1 MRATVCVAEEDPAPE
16 PSAGER
22 EGAPLARKEPSA
34 GEREGAPLAKEQ
46 SSAGER
52 EGAPLARE
60 EPSAGEREGEPLLR
74 NMPPEWFAPPR
85 TASELGITRFS
96 QSPMLDGRNL
106 PPVEERL
113 PYDPVVIQPYRTIG
127 KYGGTARITLWDSW
141 QFFNGE
147 HALTI
152 SADMRNVLPNLAES
166 WSLSEDGRVTTIRL
180 RPGIKWSDGVPLTAD
195 DFMFRMNHVWLN
207 REMNPVTRR
216 LVRGAK
222 FVKLDDL
229 TFEYVFPEPNPMF
242 ANFFAHYGSQFAD
255 PMHFFSLYHPAYR
268 DRDELD
274 ALTKKKGFITWM
286 TMYRTLMGWGNEEA
300 SKVPT
305 LRAYRVVERTPTK
318 MRFERNPYY
327 FKVDPA
333 GNQLPYIDAVDA
345 IILLEN
351 SQMITFKA
359 ATGQLDFAAYALK
372 TQDIP
377 LLKLGEAKGV
387 NKVHIWQR
395 VHVSDVAI
403 QPNYNY
409 DDPKYRALL
418 WGSGERRFIRALS
431 HAIDREQLNEVIYF
445 GRGTPSQVTAHP
457 SSRWYEQRFAEAH
470 IRHDPDYARAL
481 LDELGLRDVDGDGL
495 REYPDA
501 SKLTITLEYLDFE
514 TPKGITMELVCNYW
528 REVGIDVRLK
538 SVERRLQAERAQAN
552 RMQMTLWH
560 ADKVTDIL
568 FPLVPDWFYPHRSG
582 WDIAMWN
589 HWARYYQ
596 TDGELGEEPPELIR
610 NLQNWGD
617 ELRTAT
623 TEAHRTRAAKA
634 LLAAAAENLWTIGTV
649 GQAPHPVVVSTRLK
663 NVTPTGIWGWDNR
676 WTLAYHPAT
685 WYFDETP
692 EKE

>member
-1 MRATVCVAEEDPAPE
+1 MWVCLAMHATVCVAEDLAP
-16 PSAGER
+16 
-22 EGAPLARKEPSA
+22 
-34 GEREGAPLAKEQ
+34 
-46 SSAGER
+46 
-52 EGAPLARE
+52 
-60 EPSAGEREGEPLLR
+60 
-74 NMPPEWFAPPR
+74 MPPAWFAPPK

-96 QSPMLDGRNL
+96 QSPMLDGRDL

-113 PYDPVVIQPYRTIG
+113 PDDPVVIQPYRTIG
-127 KYGGTARITLWDSW
+127 QYGGTARITLWDQW
-141 QFFNGE
+141 QFFSGE

-152 SADMRNVLPNLAES
+152 SADLRNVLPNLAES

-180 RPGIKWSDGVPLTAD
+180 RPGIKWSDGAPLTAS
-195 DFMFRMNHVWLN
+195 DFMFRLNHVWLD

-216 LVRGAK
+216 LVKGAK
-222 FVKLDDL
+222 FVTLDDL
-229 TFEYVFPEPNPMF
+229 TFQYVFPEPNPMF
-242 ANFFAHYGSQFAD
+242 ANFFAHYGSLFAD
-255 PMHFFSLYHPAYR
+255 PMHFFRQYHPAYR

-274 ALTKKKGFITWM
+274 ALAKQKGFFTWM
-286 TMYRTLMGWGNEEA
+286 ALYRTLLGWGNAEA

-327 FKVDPA
+327 FKIDPA

-345 IILLEN
+345 IILMEN
-351 SQMITFKA
+351 SQMITFQA

-377 LLKLGEAKGV
+377 LLKLGETKGV
-387 NKVHIWQR
+387 NKVHIWRR

-409 DDPKYRALL
+409 PDPKYRALL
-418 WGSGERRFIRALS
+418 WGRGERRFVRALS
-431 HAIDREQLNEVIYF
+431 HAIDREQINEVVYF
-445 GRGTPSQVTAHP
+445 GRGAPSQVTAHP
-457 SSRWYEQRFAEAH
+457 SSRWYEQRFADAH
-470 IRHDPDYARAL
+470 IRYDPDYARAL
-481 LDELGLRDVDGDGL
+481 LDELGLGDVDGDGL
-495 REYPDA
+495 REYPDE

-514 TPKGITMELVCNYW
+514 TPKGITMELVSNYW

-560 ADKVTDIL
+560 ADKVIDIL

-596 TDGELGEEPPELIR
+596 TDGELGEEPPQLIR

-623 TEAHRTRAAKA
+623 TEAHRTRAAKT

-663 NVTPTGIWGWDNR
+663 NVTPTGVWGWDNR
-676 WTLAYHPAT
+676 WTLPYHPAT
-685 WYFDETP
+685 WYFDEGP
-692 EKE
+692 EKR